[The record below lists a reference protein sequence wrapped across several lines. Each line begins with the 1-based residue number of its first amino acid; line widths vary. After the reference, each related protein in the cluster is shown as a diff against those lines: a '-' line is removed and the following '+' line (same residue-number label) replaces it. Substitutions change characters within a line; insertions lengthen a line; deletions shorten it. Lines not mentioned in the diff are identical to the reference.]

1 MRYVM
6 KEHQTIE
13 YKQIWRDDY
22 LKWVCGFANAK
33 GGIVYIGKND
43 NGKVVGIRD
52 YKKLMEDLPNKIHDL
67 LGIMAEINLRKKKS
81 LYFIEII
88 VPTYSVPISYRG
100 RYYYRSGSTKK
111 ELTGSSLN
119 EFLLKKSGKSWDEV
133 VETRAKLSDI
143 DKKSVE
149 IYLKSAV
156 QAKRFPANEKLSLK
170 NLLIKLQ
177 LLEKG
182 KLKRAA
188 LVLFGKEP
196 MRFFPSMY
204 ARIGRFGESKVDL
217 RFQES
222 IEGNLIYCLQE
233 VLNQLDRKFLISP
246 VSFDGIHRLEKW
258 QYPLPALREILLNAL
273 IHKNYMG
280 AHIQIEVHD
289 DRLCFWNDG
298 KLPEDLPIKL
308 LKKNHSSK
316 PRNPIIADVCFKGG
330 YIDAWGRGIKK
341 IMDAC
346 KEERLP
352 EPEFE
357 ENSGGIMVTLFAA
370 HSRIKKSAT
379 PQVTPQVKKLLNA
392 LTGEMTRA
400 KLMKAAKLKDR
411 VSFLR
416 NYLEPALKN
425 AFIEMTQP

>member
-1 MRYVM
+1 M

-33 GGIVYIGKND
+33 G
-43 NGKVVGIRD
+43 
-52 YKKLMEDLPNKIHDL
+52 
-67 LGIMAEINLRKKKS
+67 
-81 LYFIEII
+81 
-88 VPTYSVPISYRG
+88 
-100 RYYYRSGSTKK
+100 
-111 ELTGSSLN
+111 
-119 EFLLKKSGKSWDEV
+119 
-133 VETRAKLSDI
+133 
-143 DKKSVE
+143 
-149 IYLKSAV
+149 
-156 QAKRFPANEKLSLK
+156 
-170 NLLIKLQ
+170 
-177 LLEKG
+177 LE
-182 KLKRAA
+182 
-188 LVLFGKEP
+188 
-196 MRFFPSMY
+196 
-204 ARIGRFGESKVDL
+204 
-217 RFQES
+217 
-222 IEGNLIYCLQE
+222 
-233 VLNQLDRKFLISP
+233 
-246 VSFDGIHRLEKW
+246 
-258 QYPLPALREILLNAL
+258 
-273 IHKNYMG
+273 KNYMG

-346 KEERLP
+346 KEEGLP

-379 PQVTPQVKKLLNA
+379 PQVTPQVKKLINA

-425 AFIEMTQP
+425 AFIEMTQPDSPNSPTQKYRSTEKGISYKQRNKNKRYNDRE